1 MVGAVSGAPV
11 KERTPGRG
19 TLSRGPWSSAGAYPN
34 RGPPERQTRPRTVRT
49 GDGHPVHRPI
59 VSPIVGIEFV
69 GYSGD
74 CRIFGRVPSLGERL
88 TDLLN
93 GGQRVIVRDARL
105 ESLDDGHIVT
115 APLAEVERDE
125 LYAVVAHGPRG
136 ARTQRV
142 RTAKHR
148 IRVDLGPYV
157 VLGNLH
163 SPPDADPVGD
173 VLRRDVMV
181 PLTNATIAYALNGR
195 AEAEDVGTIIINR
208 TLAEWIA
215 PIDEVARAGASR
227 MPRKIQIK
235 DFTDLRTG

>member
-1 MVGAVSGAPV
+1 M
-11 KERTPGRG
+11 
-19 TLSRGPWSSAGAYPN
+19 
-34 RGPPERQTRPRTVRT
+34 
-49 GDGHPVHRPI
+49 
-59 VSPIVGIEFV
+59 

-105 ESLDDGHIVT
+105 VSLVDGHIVE

-125 LYAVVAHGPRG
+125 LYAVVANGPRG
-136 ARTQRV
+136 ARGQRI
-142 RTAKHR
+142 RTEKHR
-148 IRVDLGPYV
+148 MRIDLGPYV

-163 SPPDADPVGD
+163 APPDSDPVGD

-181 PLTNATIAYALNGR
+181 PLTNATIAYAISGR
-195 AEAEDVGTIIINR
+195 PEAEDVGTIIINR

-215 PIDEVARAGASR
+215 PVDEVVRSGLGQ
-227 MPRKIQIK
+227 PRRIQIK

>member
-1 MVGAVSGAPV
+1 
-11 KERTPGRG
+11 
-19 TLSRGPWSSAGAYPN
+19 
-34 RGPPERQTRPRTVRT
+34 
-49 GDGHPVHRPI
+49 
-59 VSPIVGIEFV
+59 VSPFVGIEFV

-105 ESLDDGHIVT
+105 ESLVDGHVVT

-125 LYAVVAHGPRG
+125 LYAVVAKGPRG
-136 ARTQRV
+136 ARQQRI
-142 RTAKHR
+142 RTEKHR

-163 SPPDADPVGD
+163 APPETDPVGD

-181 PLTNATIAYALNGR
+181 PLTNATIAYALSGR
-195 AEAEDVGTIIINR
+195 PEAEDVGTIIVNR
-208 TLAEWIA
+208 TLAEWIG
-215 PIDEVARAGASR
+215 PVDEAAARGEAR
-227 MPRKIQIK
+227 RRIQLK

>member
-1 MVGAVSGAPV
+1 
-11 KERTPGRG
+11 
-19 TLSRGPWSSAGAYPN
+19 
-34 RGPPERQTRPRTVRT
+34 
-49 GDGHPVHRPI
+49 
-59 VSPIVGIEFV
+59 VGIEFV

-105 ESLDDGHIVT
+105 ESLVDGHVVT
-115 APLAEVERDE
+115 APLAEVARDE

-136 ARTQRV
+136 SRQQRI

-148 IRVDLGPYV
+148 MRVDLGPYV

-181 PLTNATIAYALNGR
+181 PLTNATIAYSVAGR
-195 AEAEDVGTIIINR
+195 QEAEDVGTIIINR
-208 TLAEWIA
+208 TLAEWISPVDEAGRSGSDNA
-215 PIDEVARAGASR
+215 PRR
-227 MPRKIQIK
+227 IQIK

>member
-1 MVGAVSGAPV
+1 
-11 KERTPGRG
+11 
-19 TLSRGPWSSAGAYPN
+19 
-34 RGPPERQTRPRTVRT
+34 
-49 GDGHPVHRPI
+49 
-59 VSPIVGIEFV
+59 VGIEFV
-69 GYSGD
+69 GYAGD

-105 ESLDDGHIVT
+105 ESLDDGHVVC

-136 ARTQRV
+136 AAAKRI
-142 RTAKHR
+142 RTAKRR

-181 PLTNATIAYALNGR
+181 PLTNATIAYARNGR
-195 AEAEDVGTIIINR
+195 AEAEDVGTIIVNR
-208 TLAEWIA
+208 TLAEWIS
-215 PIDEVARAGASR
+215 PVDEI
-227 MPRKIQIK
+227 PRVGVGRTPRRIQIK
-235 DFTDLRTG
+235 DFTNLNAG